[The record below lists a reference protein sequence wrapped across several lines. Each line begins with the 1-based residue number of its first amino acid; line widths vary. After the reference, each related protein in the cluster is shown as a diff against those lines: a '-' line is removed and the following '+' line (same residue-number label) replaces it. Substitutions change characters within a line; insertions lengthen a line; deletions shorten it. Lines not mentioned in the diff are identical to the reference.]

1 MPILKGLI
9 TGTLGYE
16 KKKEFFGNA
25 LMYREVDLFNY
36 EIYSTDFETQNAD
49 VIQNKI
55 KSEFSNVYS
64 GDVRVLVF
72 NTQNTYQFPSDSLRA
87 SKFAVS
93 VEIKRLYTNLSTD
106 FPELATDYYKGIDSS
121 FFNSAST
128 SYAQYLLD
136 FKEDFSFSTNSNG
149 NREFGHNFSF
159 GLQTGWSQ
167 SIWAGNQSDALVRRG
182 FAQKIAT
189 GIFDKDKETT
199 FGIATMVGEV
209 LAIADKT
216 IFRNYYNESYDLM
229 KNTYSFSRKRE
240 ELPFT
245 SGNLLTNLNHTI
257 NLNPDGTIEVSEKA
271 STFSK
276 LDFSIA
282 RDSLESFYSQAFARC
297 SGLYHSFYTNDN
309 IPAPNG
315 IILQDAQYINKID
328 HTTNPPNIGFLSLI
342 NNPIKLTKF
351 YDSNSLQ
358 ANYDVTY
365 SNNPNYFFKDGY
377 DVSISGIMA
386 SEILEFNV
394 DKYNI
399 VEANHSFEFTSN
411 RITND
416 VYAFNRLISGA
427 NKNSATTMGLY
438 YTGNFKPVANIFPN
452 FNLIKSAS
460 NISNIKPKA
469 SLKLEYSNNPTY
481 FVTKDNV
488 KFRIL
493 DYTIDKKFA
502 PDIIHE
508 YKVINRPQKQS
519 IMTYEYQSEK
529 GEVSIN
535 IKASIGKQYSQFST
549 DSSNGGFD
557 KIVYDETQK
566 LKIKDYL
573 TPIYKFAGQLFLSQ
587 FGTPNV
593 AFNWYIS
600 DSKYSFNSDGELT
613 VQLNYA
619 FTIKKREGTDHMN
632 GVSAPMPNLNG
643 QSIFGRQL

>member
-1 MPILKGLI
+1 MAILQGLI

-36 EIYSTDFETQNAD
+36 EIYSVDFQTQNAD

-55 KSEFSNVYS
+55 KNEFASAYS
-64 GDVRVLVF
+64 GQVNVRVF

-93 VEIKRLYTNLSTD
+93 VEIKRIYSNLSSD
-106 FPELATDYYKGIDSS
+106 FPELATDYYKGIDSD
-121 FFNSAST
+121 FFNSTST
-128 SYAQYLLD
+128 SYAPFLLD
-136 FKEDFSFSTNSNG
+136 FKEDFSFSTNFNG

-199 FGIATMVGEV
+199 FGISTMVGEV
-209 LAIADKT
+209 STIADKAV
-216 IFRNYYNESYDLM
+216 FRNYYNESYDLM

-245 SGNLLTNLNHTI
+245 DGNLLTNLNHTI
-257 NLNPDGTIEVSEKA
+257 NLNEDGTIEVSEKA

-276 LDFSIA
+276 IDFSVA
-282 RDSLESFYSQAFARC
+282 RDSLETLYGNAFTRC
-297 SGLYHSFYTNDN
+297 NGLYNNFYTNN
-309 IPAPNG
+309 NLPTPRG
-315 IILQDAQYINKID
+315 IILQDTQYYNKID
-328 HTTNPPNIGFLSLI
+328 HTTNPPNIDFLSLI
-342 NNPIKLTKF
+342 NNPTKLTKF

-365 SNNPNYFFKDGY
+365 SNNPNYFFKDTNNNP
-377 DVSISGIMA
+377 IPGIIA

-394 DKYNI
+394 NKYNN
-399 VEANHSFEFTSN
+399 VEASHSFEFTSN
-411 RITND
+411 RIMND
-416 VYAFNRLISGA
+416 VYTFNRLISGA

-481 FVTKDNV
+481 FVTKEGV
-488 KFRIL
+488 KFKIF
-493 DYTIDKKFA
+493 DYTIDKKLA

-529 GEVSIN
+529 GEVSIT
-535 IKASIGKQYSQFST
+535 IKASVGKQYKQF
-549 DSSNGGFD
+549 
-557 KIVYDETQK
+557 
-566 LKIKDYL
+566 YL
-573 TPIYKFAGQLFLSQ
+573 QNHL
-587 FGTPNV
+587 
-593 AFNWYIS
+593 
-600 DSKYSFNSDGELT
+600 
-613 VQLNYA
+613 QLNHYLVLK
-619 FTIKKREGTDHMN
+619 FLPEPFRKSN
-632 GVSAPMPNLNG
+632 
-643 QSIFGRQL
+643 